1 MCTLLQII
9 SEKTTDILSRGSA
22 LSMNEKTLL
31 DILDREELN
40 VPSEL
45 YLFRVLQS
53 WVLFNV
59 NRTGEFFF
67 KIYYR
72 QKFIKFDSK

>member
-1 MCTLLQII
+1 MHAFLQII
-9 SEKTTDILSRGSA
+9 SEKTTDIVSRGSA

-59 NRTGEFFF
+59 NRTG
-67 KIYYR
+67 
-72 QKFIKFDSK
+72 KFS